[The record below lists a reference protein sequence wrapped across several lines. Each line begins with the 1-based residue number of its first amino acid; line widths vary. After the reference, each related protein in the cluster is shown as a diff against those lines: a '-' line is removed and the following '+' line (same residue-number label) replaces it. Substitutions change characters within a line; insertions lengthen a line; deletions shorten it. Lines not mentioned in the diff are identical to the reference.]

1 MDCELSDL
9 AGRLVQAGKVSDGDV
24 LTLRRLIFAG
34 GDEGAVIVGTQEA
47 DMLFRIKDAT
57 LRGDNAPGWL
67 PLFVQ
72 GVGNHLIGHSDY
84 RPLSREEAISLNADM
99 EINAPS
105 LAGFFHR
112 MIPGEMLGSGTI
124 LDAFKQIF
132 PREEDVFARSI
143 SPNEGRELSAE
154 EAIWLKTH
162 IASDSHT
169 DQFEKALLTFI
180 IDEIGHASAMLG
192 DLSRRR
198 A

>member
-9 AGRLVQAGKVSDGDV
+9 VGRLVQAGEVSDGDV
-24 LTLRRLIFAG
+24 LALRRLIFAG
-34 GDEGAVIVGTQEA
+34 GGEGASIVGAREA

-72 GVGNHLIGHSDY
+72 GVGNHLMAHSNY
-84 RPLSREEAISLNADM
+84 RPLSREDAIRLNAEMDM
-99 EINAPS
+99 GAPS

-112 MIPGEMLGSGTI
+112 MIPGEMLGCGTI

-132 PREEDVFARSI
+132 PREEDVFAKSI
-143 SPNEGRELSAE
+143 SPDEGRELSAE
-154 EAIWLKTH
+154 EAIWLKMH

-180 IDEIGHASAMLG
+180 IDEIGHAPAMLA